1 MHELG
6 IVFKIIDTV
15 KETAAENQVSKVLSV
30 TLDVGEVSTVIPS
43 YLTDCWDWAVQKH
56 DILKTSKLIVHQ
68 IPALTYCQDCR
79 NQYETVLYGKTCP
92 RCGSQSTYLIQGNEL
107 YIKEIEVS
115 DEDTADS

>member
-15 KETAAENQVSKVLSV
+15 KETAAENQVSQILSV

-43 YLTDCWDWAVQKH
+43 YLTDCWDWAVKKH
-56 DILKTSKLIVHQ
+56 DILKTSKLIVNQ
-68 IPALTYCQDCR
+68 IPAITYCQACGR
-79 NQYETVLYGKTCP
+79 QYKTVKYGRTCP
-92 RCGSQSTYLIQGNEL
+92 HCGSPDTYLIQGNEL

-115 DEDTADS
+115 DP